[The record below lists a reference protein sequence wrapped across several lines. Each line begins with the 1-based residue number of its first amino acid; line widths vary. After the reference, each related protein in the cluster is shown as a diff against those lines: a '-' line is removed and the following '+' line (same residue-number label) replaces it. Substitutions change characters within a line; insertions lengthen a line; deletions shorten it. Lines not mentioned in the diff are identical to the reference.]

1 MRPGRLL
8 PERAGEFLPRHR
20 NRPQLGHCRRT
31 PRSADSQRCD
41 HIVPL
46 QQPVQ
51 QTDGK
56 RITAGARR
64 VYLVGRSGINM
75 HFAGGGV
82 RIRTFPS
89 SRYHHP
95 LESLT

>member
-1 MRPGRLL
+1 
-8 PERAGEFLPRHR
+8 
-20 NRPQLGHCRRT
+20 
-31 PRSADSQRCD
+31 
-41 HIVPL
+41 L
-46 QQPVQ
+46 QQPVR